1 MTVFPERSRKTE
13 KRKRMMNE
21 KNEQKRYHK
30 SNRVILIGCICSVAF
45 LLLVTIGSM
54 IIFRENMMRRTKALN
69 EADYET
75 YDAYYAMIVSDH
87 TSAFWQSVYESTKEA
102 GRDCGVYVEM
112 MGSNL
117 STDYDKEELL
127 QIAIASKVDGII
139 LEADESG
146 AITRLLEEAQ
156 KKEIPVV
163 TVFGDNSQGLR
174 KSFIGVSNYNLGREY
189 GRQVLDIRDKE
200 IRDVLVL
207 MSLDSEDTSRNI
219 VYAGISE
226 TLAQEGVEGTE
237 GMQVRAAVVENKGAF
252 DTEESIRKIFIEE
265 GLPDVVICLDE
276 LSTSCVYQAVVDY
289 NVVGQIDIIGYYDSE
304 TILKA
309 IERNV
314 VRATISI
321 DTKEMGQYC
330 VEALEECRRGGY
342 VSEYFSVG
350 TNLITIQNVREYLG
364 GEEDE

>member
-1 MTVFPERSRKTE
+1 MN
-13 KRKRMMNE
+13 NE
-21 KNEQKRYHK
+21 KKEPKRYSK
-30 SNRVILIGCICSVAF
+30 SNRVLLIGCICSVAF

-54 IIFRENMMRRTKALN
+54 AVFRESMVRRTKALQ
-69 EADYET
+69 EGDYEA
-75 YDAYYAMIVSDH
+75 YDAYYVMIASDH
-87 TSAFWQSVYESTKEA
+87 TSAFWQSVYESAKEA
-102 GRDCGVYVEM
+102 GREHGVYVEM
-112 MGSNL
+112 LGSNL
-117 STDYDKEELL
+117 STGYQKEELL
-127 QIAIASKVDGII
+127 QIAISSKVDGII
-139 LEADESG
+139 LEADES
-146 AITRLLEEAQ
+146 AAVTRLLEEAQ

-163 TVFGDNSQGLR
+163 TVLGDNSQGLR
-174 KSFIGVSNYNLGREY
+174 RSFVGVSNYNLGREY
-189 GRQVLDIRDKE
+189 GRQVLNIEDKE

-219 VYAGISE
+219 VYAGIQE
-226 TLAQEGVEGTE
+226 TLAEAGSKGWEAI
-237 GMQVRAAVVENKGAF
+237 QVRAAAVENKGAF
-252 DTEESIRKIFIEE
+252 DTEESIRNIFIRE

-276 LSTSCVYQAVVDY
+276 LSTSCVYQSVVDY

-321 DTKEMGQYC
+321 DTQEMGRSC
-330 VEALEECRRGGY
+330 VEALEECRSGGY

-364 GEEDE
+364 GEADE

>member
-1 MTVFPERSRKTE
+1 MQNREE
-13 KRKRMMNE
+13 
-21 KNEQKRYHK
+21 NEQKRYSK
-30 SNRVILIGCICSVAF
+30 SNRAFLIGCICSVAF
-45 LLLVTIGSM
+45 ILLVTIGSM
-54 IIFRENMMRRTKALN
+54 VVFRENMMRSTELLS
-69 EADYET
+69 EADYDV
-75 YDAYYAMIVSDH
+75 YDAYYVMIVSDN
-87 TSAFWQSVYESTKEA
+87 TSAFWQSVYESAKKE
-102 GRDCGVYVEM
+102 GLEKGVYVEM
-112 MGSNL
+112 LGSNL
-117 STDYDKEELL
+117 STGYTKEELL

-146 AITRLLEEAQ
+146 IITRHLEEAQ

-163 TVFGDNSQGLR
+163 TVLGDNSQGVR
-174 KSFIGVSNYNLGREY
+174 KSFVGVSNYNLGREY
-189 GRQVLDIRDKE
+189 GRQVLTIEDKE
-200 IRDVLVL
+200 ALDVLVL
-207 MSLDSEDTSRNI
+207 MSAETEDTSQNI
-219 VYAGISE
+219 IYAGIQE
-226 TLAQEGVEGTE
+226 TLAEEGALQGRENI
-237 GMQVRAAVVENKGAF
+237 QVRAAAVENKGAF
-252 DTEESIRKIFIEE
+252 DTEESIRNIFIEE

-289 NVVGQIDIIGYYDSE
+289 NIVGQIDIIGYYDSE

-321 DTKEMGQYC
+321 DTEEMGQYC
-330 VEALEECRRGGY
+330 VEALEECRSGGY